1 MSDLTKEHRLIA
13 AIKEWTAESLIG
25 DDCAVLPGQNLV
37 TTDTLVDGTHF
48 LFELVDAE
56 DLGWK
61 AVAVNISDIA
71 AMAGRPRYIVVSL
84 TLPAHFDESEIRKL
98 YTGMMDCARQFRT
111 RIVGGDLTRGP
122 ALTLSLT
129 VFGDV
134 HENGALLRSGAQAG
148 DVVAVTGDF
157 GASAAGLWLLQNEV
171 AGFEHCNR
179 AHMRPQPRLSQS
191 WQLVENI
198 GTRGALMDAS
208 DGLADAVTQIANLS
222 GVSILVDPSAIPIH
236 EETQQVA
243 ALAGAN
249 PIEWALYGGE
259 DYELVACLSE
269 ASWVKLQEAA
279 QKSFFRKIGTV
290 ATGTGAYL
298 QDGAGKREAIN
309 LTRSYQH
316 WQ

>member
-1 MSDLTKEHRLIA
+1 MTDVTKEHRLIA

-48 LFELVDAE
+48 LFSLVDAE

-71 AMAGRPRYIVVSL
+71 AMGGRPRYIVVSL
-84 TLPAHFDESEIRKL
+84 TLPAHFNELDIRKL
-98 YTGMMDCARQFRT
+98 YVGMMDCARQFRT

-134 HENGALLRSGAQAG
+134 HENGALLRSGAREG
-148 DVVAVTGDF
+148 DIVIATGDF
-157 GASAAGLWLLQNEV
+157 GASAAGLWLLQNGIR
-171 AGFEHCNR
+171 GFAHCHR
-179 AHMRPQPRLSQS
+179 AHMRPQPRLPES
-191 WQLVENI
+191 WLLVENI
-198 GTRGALMDAS
+198 GARGALMDAS
-208 DGLADAVTQIANLS
+208 DGLADAVTQIAKLS
-222 GVSILVDPSAIPIH
+222 AVSIVVDSDAIPID
-236 EETQQVA
+236 EETKQVA

-249 PIEWALYGGE
+249 PSEWALYGGE

-269 ASWVKLQEAA
+269 SSWGKLQGAA
-279 QKSFFRKIGTV
+279 QNPFRKIGTV
-290 ATGTGAYL
+290 RKGTGAYL
-298 QDGAGKREAIN
+298 QDPSGKSEAIN